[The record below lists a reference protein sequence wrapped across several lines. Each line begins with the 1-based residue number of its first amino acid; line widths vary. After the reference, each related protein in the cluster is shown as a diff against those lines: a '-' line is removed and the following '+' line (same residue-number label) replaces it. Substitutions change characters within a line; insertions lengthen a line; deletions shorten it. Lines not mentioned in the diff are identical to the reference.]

1 MGKSKSKKKKWV
13 KNLESEYTESEIPIP
28 NLPEKILLMRVNF
41 KTFTKIN
48 IHCYF
53 CIFFIQLEFSR

>member
-13 KNLESEYTESEIPIP
+13 KNLESESTESEIPIP

-41 KTFTKIN
+41 KMFTKLTSY
-48 IHCYF
+48 YF
-53 CIFFIQLEFSR
+53 LYSYIT

>member
-13 KNLESEYTESEIPIP
+13 KNLESESTESEIPIP

-48 IHCYF
+48 IHV
-53 CIFFIQLEFSR
+53 IFVYSLFN